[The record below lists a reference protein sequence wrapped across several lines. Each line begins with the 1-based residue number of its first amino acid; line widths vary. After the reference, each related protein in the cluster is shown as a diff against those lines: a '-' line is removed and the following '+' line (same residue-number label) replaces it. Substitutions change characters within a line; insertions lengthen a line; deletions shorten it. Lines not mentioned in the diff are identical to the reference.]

1 MERCQRLFL
10 EAMKASLEDRK
21 VTWGPEVCQED
32 MSQVLAL
39 AQNHHVLPMIF
50 EAVYACPAAASLTP
64 GVIAECRRGTLHLV
78 MGQTVKTEEFLEL
91 YSHLRREGIE
101 PLVVK
106 GIICRNLYPRPDY
119 RHSGDEDVLCGEHQF
134 KACHKAMIR
143 FGMEPCSSSLD
154 SYEVPYRKEDGALYI
169 ELHKTLFAQNSDIFG
184 DCNRIFDR
192 AFQHPA
198 QVVIQGVPV
207 ATLDWSEHMLYL
219 ILHAFKHFLHSG
231 FGIRQVSDMILF
243 ANAYGERV
251 DWDYVMKKCKGLRAE
266 RFAAAIFA
274 IGEKYLVFSPEKAHY
289 PQSWR
294 ALQVDPDPLLEDLL
308 CGGIYGSADP
318 SRVHSCNMT
327 LNAVE
332 ADKKGKRGGNVRSTV
347 FPPAKQLEGRFPWL
361 RRKHWLLPAAWC
373 LRLAVY
379 VKDVITR
386 SDSSAADVIRV
397 GSQRVELLR
406 QYDIID

>member
-64 GVIAECRRGTLHLV
+64 GVIAECRRGTLQLV

-274 IGEKYLVFSPEKAHY
+274 IGEKYLVFSSEKAHY

-332 ADKKGKRGGNVRSTV
+332 ADKKGKRGGNVRATV

-361 RRKHWLLPAAWC
+361 RRNPWLLPAAWC